1 MGKKERKGKKK
12 WAMIRVT
19 EEVRKRLEAYKTQ
32 TEDSYS
38 GVILKNIEPPKDIW
52 KIKLQEGF
60 VVIEGNFI

>member
-1 MGKKERKGKKK
+1 MSKKERKGKKK

-19 EEVRKRLEAYKTQ
+19 EEVRKRLEAYKIQ
-32 TEDSYS
+32 TKDSYS

-60 VVIEGNFI
+60 VVIEGNSI

>member
-19 EEVRKRLEAYKTQ
+19 EEVRKRLEAHKTQ
-32 TEDSYS
+32 TKDSYS

-52 KIKLQEGF
+52 KNKLQEGF
-60 VVIEGNFI
+60 VVIEGDSI